1 MKKRT
6 FYYLR
11 HVPNPFEVKNELSEM
26 ERNEIRLINEIHLIT
41 EPPGKVVFAIVAAM
55 KVKADGLIAITGDF
69 AFWITANGESNEVSI
84 WRVVSSGEYRR

>member
-11 HVPNPFEVKNELSEM
+11 HVPNPFTIDNELSEM
-26 ERNEIRLINEIHLIT
+26 ERNEIHLIT
-41 EPPGKVVFAIVAAM
+41 EPPGKVVFAIVDAM
-55 KVKADGLIAITGDF
+55 KVKAGGLLAVSGDF

-84 WRVVSSGEYRR
+84 WRVVCSGEYAGGRS